1 MPESRIERAG
11 QSLYKE
17 FIAREEFSLMVGP
30 EAPADIEEA
39 YSVQD
44 VYMDLKARDAGGYAG
59 YKIAYTTKVMQ
70 ERLGAKEP
78 VYGRILS
85 DGVFNSPCKVKASD
99 YVNIGV
105 ECEVAV
111 TLGNDLL
118 QSEAPFTRETVYGS
132 VAHIALAFEI
142 IDGRPSLGDA
152 SIPQSIA
159 TNISGAG
166 VVIGD
171 TVENWR
177 ALDIPGS
184 VCELK
189 LNGQSAGTARGED
202 VNGHPVE
209 PMIWIANAVA
219 SRGKSLRKGDVV
231 ITGSM
236 IPPIFIESGTLAV
249 VEMDNLGTVSLDVG

>member
-44 VYMDLKARDAGGYAG
+44 VYMDLKAADSGGYAG

-118 QSEAPFTRETVYGS
+118 QSEAPFTREAVYES

-142 IDGRPSLGDA
+142 IDGRPFLGDA

-177 ALDIPGS
+177 DLDIPGS

-209 PMIWIANAVA
+209 PMIWIANTVA

>member
-105 ECEVAV
+105 DP
-111 TLGNDLL
+111 TTYSWGNMINAARLEM
-118 QSEAPFTRETVYGS
+118 SREPIVWWS
-132 VAHIALAFEI
+132 LFSAFLFMFI
-142 IDGRPSLGDA
+142 L
-152 SIPQSIA
+152 
-159 TNISGAG
+159 
-166 VVIGD
+166 V
-171 TVENWR
+171 
-177 ALDIPGS
+177 LF
-184 VCELK
+184 
-189 LNGQSAGTARGED
+189 
-202 VNGHPVE
+202 
-209 PMIWIANAVA
+209 ANLF
-219 SRGKSLRKGDVV
+219 SDVV
-231 ITGSM
+231 REAFDPRASKNY
-236 IPPIFIESGTLAV
+236 E
-249 VEMDNLGTVSLDVG
+249 

>member
-44 VYMDLKARDAGGYAG
+44 VYMDLKAADSGGYAG

-118 QSEAPFTRETVYGS
+118 QSEAPFTRETVYES
-132 VAHIALAFEI
+132 VAHIALN
-142 IDGRPSLGDA
+142 S
-152 SIPQSIA
+152 
-159 TNISGAG
+159 NIY
-166 VVIGD
+166 VI
-171 TVENWR
+171 
-177 ALDIPGS
+177 
-184 VCELK
+184 
-189 LNGQSAGTARGED
+189 
-202 VNGHPVE
+202 
-209 PMIWIANAVA
+209 
-219 SRGKSLRKGDVV
+219 
-231 ITGSM
+231 
-236 IPPIFIESGTLAV
+236 
-249 VEMDNLGTVSLDVG
+249 

>member
-1 MPESRIERAG
+1 MSESRIERAG

-177 ALDIPGS
+177 DLDIPGS

-202 VNGHPVE
+202 VNGHPVD
-209 PMIWIANAVA
+209 PKIWKATEVA
-219 SRGKSLRKGDVV
+219 SKCKSLRKGDVV